1 MNDTSLRTREEAS
14 QKAKKY
20 EAVKQPRIFCRKGE
34 PSVVGAEGGTCLTGS
49 AERGHRGAVR
59 ERAAHGNDG
68 VVCAGSKS
76 RIGRE
81 KSPSK
86 SARAFGAE
94 GGTCKERSDGIANAE
109 RGRLDII
116 SQGA

>member
-1 MNDTSLRTREEAS
+1 MNVESSSWFVLFWS
-14 QKAKKY
+14 
-20 EAVKQPRIFCRKGE
+20 
-34 PSVVGAEGGTCLTGS
+34 GAEGGTCLTGS
-49 AERGHRGAVR
+49 AGRGHRGAVR

-76 RIGRE
+76 RIGTE

-94 GGTCKERSDGIANAE
+94 GGTCKERSDGIASAG
-109 RGRLDII
+109 RGRLDMIC
-116 SQGA
+116 QGA

>member
-1 MNDTSLRTREEAS
+1 MTSKSARA
-14 QKAKKY
+14 
-20 EAVKQPRIFCRKGE
+20 F
-34 PSVVGAEGGTCLTGS
+34 GAEGGTCLTGS

-68 VVCAGSKS
+68 VVCAGSRS
-76 RIGRE
+76 RIGTE

-94 GGTCKERSDGIANAE
+94 GGT
-109 RGRLDII
+109 
-116 SQGA
+116 

>member
-1 MNDTSLRTREEAS
+1 MAKASKREADKKRKRSRVASL
-14 QKAKKY
+14 
-20 EAVKQPRIFCRKGE
+20 FCALPQSKRCR
-34 PSVVGAEGGTCLTGS
+34 GAEGGTCLTGS

-68 VVCAGSKS
+68 VVCAGSRS
-76 RIGRE
+76 RVGTE

-94 GGTCKERSDGIANAE
+94 GGT
-109 RGRLDII
+109 
-116 SQGA
+116 

>member
-1 MNDTSLRTREEAS
+1 MP
-14 QKAKKY
+14 KAGL
-20 EAVKQPRIFCRKGE
+20 ALQGAPKG
-34 PSVVGAEGGTCLTGS
+34 
-49 AERGHRGAVR
+49 GHRGAVR

-68 VVCAGSKS
+68 VVCAGSRS
-76 RIGRE
+76 RIGTE

-94 GGTCKERSDGIANAE
+94 GGTCKERSDGIANAG

-116 SQGA
+116 CQGA